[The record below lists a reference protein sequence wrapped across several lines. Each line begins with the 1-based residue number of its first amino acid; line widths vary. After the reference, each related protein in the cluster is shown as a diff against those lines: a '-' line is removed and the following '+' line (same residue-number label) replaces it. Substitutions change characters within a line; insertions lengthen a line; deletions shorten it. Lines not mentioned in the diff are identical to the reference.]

1 MHRLHLIGRHPLV
14 VLRPGATAVLALA
27 LATLP
32 AHAQRAVRLEGEASS
47 FTAGDRPSHA
57 FWTLVND
64 GARPVRVEVL
74 RVTQAGAALP
84 ISRVWRDDREV
95 GRSFEVPPR
104 SRARVSVWL
113 TSGPPP
119 FEYELTVRAGG
130 QALRATARVQL
141 AFRHPVR
148 P

>member
-1 MHRLHLIGRHPLV
+1 MHQLHLIARHPLV
-14 VLRPGATAVLALA
+14 VLRRSATAVLALA

-64 GARPVRVEVL
+64 GAQPVRVEVL
-74 RVTQAGAALP
+74 RVSQAGAPVP
-84 ISRVWRDDREV
+84 ISRVRRDDREV

-130 QALRATARVQL
+130 EALRATARVHFAL
-141 AFRHPVR
+141 RHPIR